1 MPKMLTTSGYNFIII
16 KNSTLTS
23 LAKFSLSSG
32 LPPRRV
38 GYSQSKSKP
47 SKSYF
52 RRKSMAEL
60 TKSSRL
66 SVEATIDENAPLPAF
81 HPPTAS
87 RVFISRFLFL
97 ILLNLS
103 YLLKTNYIYPK
114 NWIQFCW
121 SKTNFEW
128 WIKNRKKEICSML
141 RMTIWKKKNTWK

>member
-1 MPKMLTTSGYNFIII
+1 MILTTSAYNFLIMN
-16 KNSTLTS
+16 KSTLTS

-52 RRKSMAEL
+52 RRKSIAEL

-66 SVEATIDENAPLPAF
+66 SVVATIDENAPLPAF

-87 RVFISRFLFL
+87 SVFISRFLFL

-103 YLLKTNYIYPK
+103 YLLKNKFYISFFF
-114 NWIQFCW
+114 FCW
-121 SKTNFEW
+121 SKINFKW
-128 WIKNRKKEICSML
+128 WIKSIVYLFDFPLFIGR
-141 RMTIWKKKNTWK
+141 